1 MHMIRSILKEKIPVK
16 LWPLILKSTTRGTKG
31 DTQIWMQITV
41 SCTGGGDSFYSTL
54 QNRLLPLCLFFHLK
68 VGQQSLQLWKEE
80 MSNACWKCA
89 GFNFRHEQK
98 EAFLSLLVC
107 ETLVYGKKS
116 GTTAH
121 DGVFTSRASCTPT
134 FHYSVS
140 VWIQVDK

>member
-1 MHMIRSILKEKIPVK
+1 MRDKIHFKRENPLN
-16 LWPLILKSTTRGTKG
+16 LWPLILKSITRGIKG

-41 SCTGGGDSFYSTL
+41 SCTGGGDSSYSTL
-54 QNRLLPLCLFFHLK
+54 QNRLLPLCLLFHLK
-68 VGQQSLQLWKEE
+68 VGQQFLQLWKEE

-89 GFNFRHEQK
+89 GFNFSCEQK
-98 EAFLSLLVC
+98 ETFFLLLVC
-107 ETLVYGKKS
+107 EILVYGKKS

-121 DGVFTSRASCTPT
+121 DRVFTSRASCTPA